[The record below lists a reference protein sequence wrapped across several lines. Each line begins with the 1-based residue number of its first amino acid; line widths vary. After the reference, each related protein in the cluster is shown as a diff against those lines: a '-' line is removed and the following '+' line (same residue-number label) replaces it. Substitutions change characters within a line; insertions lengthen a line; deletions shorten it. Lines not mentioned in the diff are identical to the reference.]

1 MFKGIL
7 KMKNKE
13 DVHYFT
19 LRPTKNHSD
28 QDSVVLA
35 KGLTDQQNR
44 IEIPE
49 INLYLSTQ
57 LLDFNKALRQSNEE
71 MDLE

>member
-19 LRPTKNHSD
+19 VRPTKNHSD

-35 KGLTDQQNR
+35 NDKQIHQRT
-44 IEIPE
+44 E
-49 INLYLSTQ
+49 
-57 LLDFNKALRQSNEE
+57 
-71 MDLE
+71 